1 MRFSE
6 INEQTEFQT
15 AKPQLSQKLLRVNGE
30 QRFYGFEFGNDLS
43 VHDKIR
49 SKGFIK

>member
-1 MRFSE
+1 
-6 INEQTEFQT
+6 
-15 AKPQLSQKLLRVNGE
+15 LSQKLLRVNGE

-49 SKGFIK
+49 SKGFIKSNIIVGYRHWLLAFCY